1 LLLVCRNSAQRN
13 IRRLPERIGKE
24 GWKASR
30 VGEEDEDSDE
40 SIDHNIINSSGPL
53 NPNSITS
60 KF

>member
-1 LLLVCRNSAQRN
+1 MCWIKELLLVCRNSAQRN

-40 SIDHNIINSSGPL
+40 SIDHNIINSSGP
-53 NPNSITS
+53 
-60 KF
+60 